1 MEQIFANPF
10 AVGALSMALA
20 IGLTFAVRALAHRV
34 GFVAKPKSDRWHK
47 RPTAMMGGVAI
58 FLTTLLMYA
67 AFVPKTSES
76 LIIVAASSFL
86 FIVGLLD
93 DILNIKPYQKL
104 IGQLIGATFVVGF
117 DLKLPIT
124 GYELID
130 IWITVFWLVGI
141 TNAVN
146 LLDNMDGL
154 AAGIA
159 AIGAFSLAIGF
170 FTNGQ
175 TTEALLA
182 SIFIG

>member
-1 MEQIFANPF
+1 MAQLFSNPF
-10 AVGALSMALA
+10 FVGGISAAVAVLMTLLVRSLALR
-20 IGLTFAVRALAHRV
+20 FD
-34 GFVAKPKSDRWHK
+34 FVARPKSDRWHK
-47 RPTAMMGGVAI
+47 RPTAMLGGVAI
-58 FLTTLLMYA
+58 FVTTVVMYA
-67 AFVPKTSES
+67 IFVPHTFES
-76 LIIVAASSFL
+76 FIVIAAASFL

-104 IGQLIGATFVVGF
+104 IGQLIGATFLVGF

-175 TTEALLA
+175 AAEVLFV
-182 SIFIG
+182 SIF